1 MNAGSLFFVD
11 TNVLLYCIDNQDAE
25 KRRLARSWRNRL
37 WESNA
42 GRLSW
47 QVLNEFYWNAAGKM
61 RARASVVRQLVEDY
75 SLWGPSGFGLG
86 LARLAWYWMDEA
98 GVPYWDALI
107 LASAETAGCA
117 YLLSEDFQA
126 GRRFGGITVVSPFQS
141 RPEEF
146 GLR

>member
-1 MNAGSLFFVD
+1 MRAVERIFVD
-11 TNVLLYCIDNQDAE
+11 TNVLLYSLDPAVRAKQE
-25 KRRLARSWRNRL
+25 LAHRWVAAL
-37 WESNA
+37 WESSA

-47 QVLNEFYWNAAGKM
+47 QVLNEFYANA
-61 RARASVVRQLVEDY
+61 VRKLGLPTSGVRSNVEK
-75 SLWGPSGFGLG
+75 LAQWAPVGFGLG
-86 LARLAWYWMDEA
+86 LVQRAWYWMDKA

-126 GRRFGGITVVSPFQS
+126 GRHFGDITVVSPFQS

>member
-1 MNAGSLFFVD
+1 MNGGSLFFVD
-11 TNVLLYCIDNQDAE
+11 TNVLLYCIDNKDAE
-25 KRRLARSWRNRL
+25 KRRLARSWQDRL

-42 GRLSW
+42 GRVSW
-47 QVLNEFYWNAAGKM
+47 QVLNEFYWNATGKM
-61 RARASVVRQLVEDY
+61 RARASAVRQLVEDY

-86 LARLAWYWMDEA
+86 LARLAWYWMDKA

-126 GRRFGGITVVSPFQS
+126 GRRFGGLTVVSPFQS

-146 GLR
+146 GL